1 MPARL
6 SLRTRLTVAF
16 AAALMLVLALAGTF
30 VYLQVRADLN
40 ESLDESLRV
49 RADDVAALVSGGRT
63 SEIRLDQQRIA
74 ESEEGFAQVL
84 TSDGG
89 VEAGSTLPPS
99 AGAAIDPTEAAKAV
113 DGPILF
119 NERDVPGIAG
129 RARILARPV
138 DTLQGQGERTLVVV
152 VGASTEDRDETLS
165 GLQSAFLIGA
175 PVAVLLISGL
185 GYLLAGL
192 AVAPVAAALERE
204 REFVGD
210 ASHELRTPLAILKT
224 EIELAGH
231 EGRSAEELRGA
242 LRSAGEEVDRLSR
255 LAEDLL
261 VLARSDQGKLAL
273 RRERVDLKVL
283 LERVRQRFARQ
294 AKRAGRELVVD
305 APATG
310 VDLDP
315 LRLEQALGNLVDNA
329 LRHGAGE
336 VRLSARRNGERAVF
350 EVSDDGAGFPPEFG
364 GRAFERFT
372 RADEGRTGG
381 GAGLGLAIARAIAE
395 AHGGEATASNGDPAT
410 IVRISV
416 PA

>member
-1 MPARL
+1 MLARL
-6 SLRTRLTVAF
+6 SLRARLTVAF
-16 AAALMLVLALAGTF
+16 AAALMLVLALAAVF
-30 VYLQVRADLN
+30 VYFQVRGDLN
-40 ESLDESLRV
+40 ESIDESLRV
-49 RADDVAALVSGGRT
+49 RADDVAALVSGGRE

-84 TSDGG
+84 TGDGR
-89 VEAGSTLPPS
+89 VEAGSALLPS
-99 AGAAIDPTEAAKAV
+99 ADAVIDPAEAARAAG
-113 DGPILF
+113 GPVLF
-119 NERDVPGIAG
+119 GERDVPGIAG
-129 RARILARPV
+129 SARVLARPV
-138 DTLQGQGERTLVVV
+138 EAGGRTLVVI

-165 GLQSAFLIGA
+165 RLRSAFLIGA
-175 PVAVLLISGL
+175 PVAVLVISGL

-224 EIELAGH
+224 EIELAGR
-231 EGRSAEELRGA
+231 EGRSAEELRAA
-242 LRSAGEEVDRLSR
+242 LGSAGEEVDRLSR

-261 VLARSDQGKLAL
+261 VLARSDQGQLPL
-273 RRERVDLKVL
+273 RREPVDLRVL
-283 LERVRQRFARQ
+283 LDRVRERFARQ
-294 AKRAGRELVVD
+294 AMKAGRELVVD
-305 APATG
+305 AAAAG
-310 VDLDP
+310 ANLDP

-336 VRLSARRNGERAVF
+336 VRLSARRNGERAEF
-350 EVSDDGAGFPPEFG
+350 EVSDEGPGFPPEFR

-372 RADEGRTGG
+372 RADEGRTGA
-381 GAGLGLAIARAIAE
+381 GAGLGLAIARTIAE
-395 AHGGEATASNGDPAT
+395 AHGGEAEAGNGDPRT